1 MSNFIG
7 GPKPV
12 LKDPRTNHIKMYIR
26 QIKNGG
32 RFSNMSKRDMNSSRF
47 DSGAGNLKE
56 FDLMPRKTF
65 VFDISK
71 GNNLAEALER
81 FDAASEHEPVYTFI
95 LGGAGNGAPSPC
107 TNFYIER
114 DAQGKDAKL
123 YLFAARGESGF
134 VIVEVPM
141 AQDKDD

>member
-1 MSNFIG
+1 MKRTNDFIG

-65 VFDISK
+65 VFDI
-71 GNNLAEALER
+71 
-81 FDAASEHEPVYTFI
+81 
-95 LGGAGNGAPSPC
+95 GNGKMGEYSLSLNPRQR
-107 TNFYIER
+107 R
-114 DAQGKDAKL
+114 DRL
-123 YLFAARGESGF
+123 C
-134 VIVEVPM
+134 
-141 AQDKDD
+141 

>member
-1 MSNFIG
+1 MKRMSNFIG

-12 LKDPRTNHIKMYIR
+12 LKDPRTNHVKMYIR

-47 DSGAGNLKE
+47 DPGAGNLKE

-71 GNNLAEALER
+71 GKMGEYSLQLNPRQRRDLLCEVSPPP
-81 FDAASEHEPVYTFI
+81 AARPP
-95 LGGAGNGAPSPC
+95 APAPPPPGAPCRRQCAP
-107 TNFYIER
+107 
-114 DAQGKDAKL
+114 
-123 YLFAARGESGF
+123 
-134 VIVEVPM
+134 
-141 AQDKDD
+141 